1 MLSKKEMVIL
11 SCLRQ
16 DARQTLTT
24 LSKKTNIPISTIYE
38 KLKSYNKGLIK
49 KNACLVDFGKLGFN
63 TRAQILIKVDKK
75 DRDSLRDYLKSN
87 FNVNSIFKVSNGYD
101 FMVDGVFRH
110 IRDLEEFNESL
121 EERFNVKR
129 NEYYFVIDELKKEA
143 FMDSAEDIELIN
155 S

>member
-1 MLSKKEMVIL
+1 MLSKKELLIL

-38 KLKSYNKGLIK
+38 KLKLYNKGLIK
-49 KNACLVDFGKLGFN
+49 KNACLIDFGKLGFN
-63 TRAQILIKVDKK
+63 TRVQLLLKVNKN
-75 DRDSLRDYLKSN
+75 DRDSLREYLESH
-87 FNVNSIFKVSNGYD
+87 FNVNSIFKVSNGFD

-110 IRDLEEFNESL
+110 IKDLEEFNENL
-121 EERFNVKR
+121 EERFSIKK

-143 FMDSAEDIELIN
+143 FMDFSVNPDLIN